1 MIDLRRSD
9 KCHCVYTC
17 TYTRTHICN
26 GILLSHE
33 ECDIA
38 ICSKM
43 DGPNEFHTNE
53 VVRENKQYYDYHLCV
68 QYEQIYKW
76 IYIESKNCYSSVAQS
91 CLILCDHMDCSNQA
105 SLSFPISWSLLKL
118 MSIELVMPS
127 NDLIL
132 CHSLLFLFPIFPSIR
147 VFSSESAFLIRW
159 PKFWSFSFS
168 INPSN
173 EYSGL
178 ISFMID

>member
-26 GILLSHE
+26 GILLSNE

-91 CLILCDHMDCSNQA
+91 CLILCDHMDCRNQA

-118 MSIELVMPS
+118 MSIESMMPS
-127 NDLIL
+127 NHLIL
-132 CHSLLFLFPIFPSIR
+132 CCPLLLIP
-147 VFSSESAFLIRW
+147 FSSCLNRFAYSRHFIWIESTIYGLLYMT
-159 PKFWSFSFS
+159 SFT
-168 INPSN
+168 
-173 EYSGL
+173 
-178 ISFMID
+178 